1 MKVCFVVQRYGLE
14 VNGGAEAYTREVAE
28 HLCALPG
35 YEVACLTTCAVDYQS
50 WKNEYEPGVTVLNGV
65 KVERLPNVS
74 ERDVNSF
81 NKLSEK
87 VLGAAAARQPLSQEK
102 EEEWMERQGP
112 NCPELPKRLRELHD
126 EYDVFVFVCYLYYTT
141 YFGLPEVA
149 DKAIFIPTAHEETPI
164 HLGIFEKMFT
174 LPAAFYYNTVEEKE
188 LTNALFPVSLS
199 KPDNG
204 GKGGVGV
211 EIPSGVDAAKFV
223 EKYGLSD
230 FMLYMGRID
239 ENKCCPELFKYFI
252 EYKKRNPNSEL
263 KLVLMGKPVIEIP
276 KRDDIISLGF
286 VSEEDKFSG
295 LAACKFLVLPSKFE
309 SLSIV
314 VLEAMKMNKPVLV
327 SADCPVLKGH
337 ALRSNAGLYY
347 SGYLEFEGCV
357 NYLLSHDAEVAAM
370 GDNGVAYVDRDYS
383 WSAICEGWDQ
393 LIRKVYENT
402 DRSDK

>member
-28 HLCALPG
+28 HLALLPG
-35 YEVACLTTCAVDYQS
+35 YEVSCLTTCAVNYQT
-50 WKNEYEPGVTVLNGV
+50 WKNEYEPGVTMLNGV
-65 KVERLPNVS
+65 KVERLPNS
-74 ERDVNSF
+74 AERDVQSF

-87 VLGAAAARQPLSQEK
+87 VLGAAAARQPLSKDK
-102 EEEWMERQGP
+102 EEDWMTKQGP
-112 NCPELPKRLRELHD
+112 CCPDLPKRLAEIRD

-141 YFGLPEVA
+141 YFGLPVVA

-164 HLGIFEKMFT
+164 HLGIFESMFN

-188 LTNALFPVSLS
+188 LTNVLFPSSLS

-211 EIPSGVDAAKFV
+211 ELPSGIDGEAFKK
-223 EKYGLSD
+223 KYGLD
-230 FMLYMGRID
+230 NFMLYVGRID
-239 ENKCCPELFKYFI
+239 ENKCCPEMFKYFA
-252 EYKKRNPNSEL
+252 EYKKRHPNSDL
-263 KLVLMGKPVIEIP
+263 KLVLMGKPVCEIP
-276 KRDDIISLGF
+276 VRDDVVSLGF

-295 LAACKFLVLPSKFE
+295 LAACRFLVLPSKFE

-347 SGYLEFEGCV
+347 SGFLEFEGCV
-357 NYLLSHDAEVAAM
+357 DYLIGNPDKASLM
-370 GDNGVAYVDRDYS
+370 GDNGVIYVDNDYS
-383 WSAICEGWDQ
+383 WDKICEGWNR
-393 LIRKVYENT
+393 LITSV
-402 DRSDK
+402 SAS